1 MAGASA
7 GRDWGPYLPPE
18 AAPDSVAAVAGLV
31 SDTHLPE
38 RLEALPPAL
47 FRVLAGVDVVLHA
60 GDLGELRAL
69 DELSRV
75 APAVAVH
82 GNDDTPEAQ
91 RELPYQQLLT
101 LAGQRIVLSHTHH
114 PDREQELASRREDA
128 WGPKLSRWAGFGRR
142 AGAGIVVWGHTH
154 IPLAVWH
161 EGIFLVNP
169 GALASGGY
177 VTRQTRRT
185 VALLFLRRD
194 GQPCVTHVDLDDPGG
209 PYRPRVDLRGRLPG
223 GARRGQRDDPRRG
236 DGDPLGDPPGAGRG
250 PSTRRRRRPWW
261 RPPARR
267 AALLA
272 GGAGAPDAGGLPG
285 PDAAG
290 GAPLGPPRGSSWRRS
305 ERRGLL
311 PLALVVLVG
320 AHVLQ
325 GLAEVRLAD
334 HGPATCSG
342 SASGSG

>member
-7 GRDWGPYLPPE
+7 GRDWGPYLPPGV
-18 AAPDSVAAVAGLV
+18 APDSVAAVAGLI

-38 RLEALPPAL
+38 RLDALPPAL

-60 GDLGELRAL
+60 GDLGELRVL

-82 GNDDTPEAQ
+82 GNDDTQESQ
-91 RELPYQQLLT
+91 RELPYQQVVT

-128 WGPKLSRWAGFGRR
+128 WGPKLSRWAEFGRR

-161 EGIFLVNP
+161 QGIFLVNP

-194 GQPCVTHVDLDDPGG
+194 RQDGRPCATHVDLDDPGG
-209 PYRPRVDLRGRLPG
+209 PYHPRVDLR
-223 GARRGQRDDPRRG
+223 
-236 DGDPLGDPPGAGRG
+236 AGF
-250 PSTRRRRRPWW
+250 
-261 RPPARR
+261 R
-267 AALLA
+267 AAL
-272 GGAGAPDAGGLPG
+272 DAVSETIL
-285 PDAAG
+285 DSEMAALWETLRERWRALDPAAR
-290 GAPLGPPRGSSWRRS
+290 APLVAALLRAARPCWRG
-305 ERRGLL
+305 ERERLTRADYLAQTQQGEPLSPAARELL
-311 PLALVVLVG
+311 AAL
-320 AHVLQ
+320 
-325 GLAEVRLAD
+325 
-334 HGPATCSG
+334 
-342 SASGSG
+342 

>member
-18 AAPDSVAAVAGLV
+18 VAPDSVAAVAGLV

-38 RLEALPPAL
+38 RLDSLPPAL

-60 GDLGELRAL
+60 GDLGELRVL

-101 LAGQRIVLSHTHH
+101 LVGQRIVLSHTHH

-209 PYRPRVDLRGRLPG
+209 RIAPGSTCGQASGRRSTRS
-223 GARRGQRDDPRRG
+223 ARRSSTRRWRSSG
-236 DGDPLGDPPGAGRG
+236 RPSGSGRG
-250 PSTRRRRRPWW
+250 PSTRRRGRPWW
-261 RPPARR
+261 RPSCAPRGP
-267 AALLA
+267 A
-272 GGAGAPDAGGLPG
+272 GGG
-285 PDAAG
+285 
-290 GAPLGPPRGSSWRRS
+290 
-305 ERRGLL
+305 
-311 PLALVVLVG
+311 
-320 AHVLQ
+320 
-325 GLAEVRLAD
+325 
-334 HGPATCSG
+334 SG
-342 SASGSG
+342 SA

>member
-1 MAGASA
+1 M
-7 GRDWGPYLPPE
+7 
-18 AAPDSVAAVAGLV
+18 
-31 SDTHLPE
+31 
-38 RLEALPPAL
+38 
-47 FRVLAGVDVVLHA
+47 LAGVDVVLHA
-60 GDLGELRAL
+60 GDLGELRVL

-185 VALLFLRRD
+185 VALLFLRRRTGSPASPTSTWTIREGRIAPGSTC
-194 GQPCVTHVDLDDPGG
+194 GQASGRRSTRSASRSSTRRW
-209 PYRPRVDLRGRLPG
+209 RPSGRPSG
-223 GARRGQRDDPRRG
+223 S
-236 DGDPLGDPPGAGRG
+236 GRG
-250 PSTRRRRRPWW
+250 PSTRRRGRPWW
-261 RPPARR
+261 RPSCAPRGP
-267 AALLA
+267 A
-272 GGAGAPDAGGLPG
+272 GGG
-285 PDAAG
+285 
-290 GAPLGPPRGSSWRRS
+290 
-305 ERRGLL
+305 
-311 PLALVVLVG
+311 
-320 AHVLQ
+320 
-325 GLAEVRLAD
+325 
-334 HGPATCSG
+334 SG
-342 SASGSG
+342 SA